1 MSTSHPASE
10 AHPSD
15 TTALSGT
22 ADTNDG
28 GTNSASDTTNLRKS
42 PCLSCWPPYGGN
54 EEALGWALD
63 GIGRSVSFIAAAV
76 FVGTALLNLAK
87 EAAGCETEIPEG
99 ETSLPE
105 CNGKVYGIRPSSLL
119 TTYSTVVGLVSSAM
133 LPLVGSFIDHSKYRQ
148 DAGRMTALVLCL
160 LLVPLIFIAE
170 ETWFALAIILLVVA
184 FLGWIHTSV
193 AFAYLPELT
202 DDETELV
209 KLTASFT
216 IIQYAS
222 TVIFLIVMIGLFY
235 VLGLTDNAIVSARI
249 AQSVS
254 TVVTSV
260 AFGWA
265 WTRCFGER
273 PAFQEIPPG
282 SNIWNAGFKKVYHTS
297 VRIYK
302 SFSALKWFFVGIA
315 FGEAASQSLATI
327 AITYLTDVM
336 LLNATENGIAIL
348 LLFIGSVPG
357 ALISKKFAFRF
368 HSLWSAKVSVGIMAL
383 ITGLAAL
390 FLTGP
395 GQQIRVY
402 CIAVGW
408 GIGTGWKYTAERCIV
423 CQIIPEG
430 QDAELMGYYLFAGQI
445 LIWLPSLIFT
455 VLNEN
460 GVNMRIGIATVG
472 AFFLVA
478 LLAYFLM
485 GDYAEAIQIATGNGG
500 DHVSSAAQNALPPG
514 GRETKPMSS
523 SDQESFH
530 EKTLP
535 SEGDAKV
542 RQEA

>member
-1 MSTSHPASE
+1 MSSSHSASETHPPPNGSTTEVGTDTNTNDDGTHTASIHSTS
-10 AHPSD
+10 
-15 TTALSGT
+15 
-22 ADTNDG
+22 
-28 GTNSASDTTNLRKS
+28 KS

-54 EEALGWALD
+54 DEALGWALD
-63 GIGRSVSFIAAAV
+63 GIGRSVSFTAAAV
-76 FVGTALLNLAK
+76 FVGTALLNQAK
-87 EAAGCETEIPEG
+87 LAAGCETEIPEG
-99 ETSLPE
+99 ETTLPE

-119 TTYSTVVGLVSSAM
+119 TTYSTVVGLVSSAL
-133 LPLVGSFIDHSKYRQ
+133 LPLVGSFIDHSRHRRE
-148 DAGRMTALVLCL
+148 AGRITALLLCML
-160 LLVPLIFIAE
+160 LIPLVFVSE
-170 ETWFALAIILLVVA
+170 ETWFALAIILLIVA

-202 DDETELV
+202 DDEIELV

-216 IIQYAS
+216 IVQYAA
-222 TVIFLIVMIGLFY
+222 TVIFLVVMIGLLY
-235 VLGLTDNAIVSARI
+235 ILGLTDDEVVSARI

-254 TVVTSV
+254 AVVTSIV
-260 AFGWA
+260 FGWA

-273 PAFQEIPPG
+273 PAFQDIPPG
-282 SNIWNAGFKKVYHTS
+282 STIWSAGFKKVYHTTI
-297 VRIYK
+297 RIYK

-336 LLNATENGIAIL
+336 ALNSTENGIAIL

-357 ALISKKFAFRF
+357 ALISKKFTLCINA
-368 HSLWSAKVSVGIMAL
+368 LWSAKVSVGIMAA

-402 CIAVGW
+402 CIAFGW

-455 VLNEN
+455 IINEQ
-460 GVNMRIGIATVG
+460 GVNMRIGIASVG
-472 AFFLVA
+472 GFFLVT
-478 LLAYFLM
+478 LFAYFLM
-485 GDYAEAIQIATGNGG
+485 GPYAEAIRIANENGEADDTEPCDNSPSISG
-500 DHVSSAAQNALPPG
+500 EKESAG
-514 GRETKPMSS
+514 
-523 SDQESFH
+523 SDQESFPDEFPPEGDEKPH
-530 EKTLP
+530 EK
-535 SEGDAKV
+535 A
-542 RQEA
+542 

>member
-1 MSTSHPASE
+1 MSSSHSASETHPPSGRTTEVGTDTNTNDDGTHAASMHSTS
-10 AHPSD
+10 
-15 TTALSGT
+15 
-22 ADTNDG
+22 
-28 GTNSASDTTNLRKS
+28 KS

-54 EEALGWALD
+54 VEALGWALD

-87 EAAGCETEIPEG
+87 QAAGCETEIPEG
-99 ETSLPE
+99 ETTLPE

-133 LPLVGSFIDHSKYRQ
+133 LPLVGSFIDHSRHRRE
-148 DAGRMTALVLCL
+148 AGRITALLLCV
-160 LLVPLIFIAE
+160 LLVPLVFVSE
-170 ETWFALAIILLVVA
+170 KTWFALAIILLIVA

-216 IIQYAS
+216 IVQYAS
-222 TVIFLIVMIGLFY
+222 TFIFLVVMIGLLY
-235 VLGLTDNAIVSARI
+235 ILGLTDDEVVSARI

-254 TVVTSV
+254 AVVTSIV
-260 AFGWA
+260 FVWA
-265 WTRCFGER
+265 WTLFGER
-273 PAFQEIPPG
+273 PAFQEVPPG
-282 SNIWNAGFKKVYHTS
+282 SSIWSAGFKKVYHTTI
-297 VRIYK
+297 RIYRN
-302 SFSALKWFFVGIA
+302 FSSLKWFFVGIA

-336 LLNATENGIAIL
+336 ALNSTENGIAIL

-357 ALISKKFAFRF
+357 ALISKKFALCLNA
-368 HSLWSAKVSVGIMAL
+368 LWSAKVSVGIMAA

-395 GQQIRVY
+395 GQQVRVY
-402 CIAVGW
+402 CIAFGW

-455 VLNEN
+455 IINEQ
-460 GVNMRIGIATVG
+460 GVNMRIGIASVG
-472 AFFLVA
+472 GFFLVA
-478 LLAYFLM
+478 LFAYFLM
-485 GDYAEAIQIATGNGG
+485 GTYAEAIRIANENGEAH
-500 DHVSSAAQNALPPG
+500 DTESCENSSPTSGEKESARPD
-514 GRETKPMSS
+514 E
-523 SDQESFH
+523 ESFRD
-530 EKTLP
+530 EFP
-535 SEGDAKV
+535 PEGDEKP
-542 RQEA
+542 QEKA

>member
-1 MSTSHPASE
+1 MSDSGAQP
-10 AHPSD
+10 
-15 TTALSGT
+15 SGT
-22 ADTNDG
+22 R
-28 GTNSASDTTNLRKS
+28 TTHKS
-42 PCLSCWPPYGGN
+42 QCLTCWPPYGGN
-54 EEALGWALD
+54 VEAFGWALD

-87 EAAGCETEIPEG
+87 KAAEIPEG

-119 TTYSTVVGLVSSAM
+119 TTYSTVVGLVSSAL
-133 LPLVGSFIDHSKYRQ
+133 LPLVGSFIDHSKYRRE
-148 DAGRMTALVLCL
+148 AGQITALALCI
-160 LLVPLIFIAE
+160 LLVPLIFVAE
-170 ETWFALAIILLVVA
+170 ETWFALAIILLIVA

-235 VLGLTDNAIVSARI
+235 VLGLTDNDIVSARI

-254 TVVTSV
+254 AVITSV
-260 AFGWA
+260 VFGWA

-282 SNIWNAGFKKVYHTS
+282 STIWTAGFKKVYHTS
-297 VRIYK
+297 IRIYQN
-302 SFSALKWFFVGIA
+302 FSALKWFFVGIA

-336 LLNATENGIAIL
+336 LLNSTENGIAIL

-357 ALISKKFAFRF
+357 ALISKKFSFRF
-368 HSLWSAKVSVGIMAL
+368 HALWSAKVSVGIMAI

-402 CIAVGW
+402 CIAAGW
-408 GIGTGWKYTAERCIV
+408 GIGTGWKYTAERVIV
-423 CQIIPEG
+423 CQVIPDG

-455 VLNEN
+455 ILNEN
-460 GVNMRIGIATVG
+460 GVNMRIGIASVG
-472 AFFLVA
+472 GFFLVA

-485 GDYAEAIQIATGNGG
+485 GNYAEAIRIANENGESNDTSG
-500 DHVSSAAQNALPPG
+500 QNSLPSG
-514 GRETKPMSS
+514 AEERKSKRS
-523 SDQESFH
+523 SDQESFYD
-530 EKTLP
+530 ET
-535 SEGDAKV
+535 EGDTMLH
-542 RQEA
+542 QEA

>member
-1 MSTSHPASE
+1 MNNSSHSASE
-10 AHPSD
+10 TQTPSGS
-15 TTALSGT
+15 TTEVGT
-22 ADTNDG
+22 DTNDD
-28 GTNSASDTTNLRKS
+28 GTHSALPHSTSKS

-54 EEALGWALD
+54 VEALGWALD

-119 TTYSTVVGLVSSAM
+119 TTYSTVVGLVSSAL
-133 LPLVGSFIDHSKYRQ
+133 LPLVGSFIDHSRYRRE
-148 DAGRMTALVLCL
+148 AGRITALIFCTL
-160 LLVPLIFIAE
+160 LIPLVFVSE
-170 ETWFALAIILLVVA
+170 ETWFALASILLIMA

-209 KLTASFT
+209 ELTASFT

-222 TVIFLIVMIGLFY
+222 TVIFLVVMIGLLY
-235 VLGLTDNAIVSARI
+235 ILGLTGDDVMSARI

-254 TVVTSV
+254 AVITSIV
-260 AFGWA
+260 FGWA
-265 WTRCFGER
+265 WMRCFGER

-282 SNIWNAGFKKVYHTS
+282 STLWTAGFKKVYHTS
-297 VRIYK
+297 IRIYMN
-302 SFSALKWFFVGIA
+302 FSALKWFFVGIA

-336 LLNATENGIAIL
+336 ALNSTENGIAIL

-368 HSLWSAKVSVGIMAL
+368 NALWSGKISVGIMA
-383 ITGLAAL
+383 IFTGLAAL

-402 CIAVGW
+402 CIAIGW

-460 GVNMRIGIATVG
+460 DVNMRIGIASVG
-472 AFFLVA
+472 GFFLVA
-478 LLAYFLM
+478 LFAYLLM
-485 GDYAEAIQIATGNGG
+485 GNYAEAIRIANENGEGG
-500 DHVSSAAQNALPPG
+500 DAETRDNLPPTSG
-514 GRETKPMSS
+514 EKESATP
-523 SDQESFH
+523 DQESFH
-530 EKTLP
+530 EETSP
-535 SEGDAKV
+535 SMGNAKP